1 MSLHYQDRPAFSRGH
16 RARESENHGGFFPRQ
31 SERSSAC
38 GRSFRSTEFSQQW
51 SPDLLHVS
59 AKIFIARNRRERF
72 HRVGN
77 QQKVSMNQILDVIA
91 RDTRSHAV
99 ETLIRESQQEQ
110 LPGGDL
116 IDPARAQ
123 IK

>member
-1 MSLHYQDRPAFSRGH
+1 MWLRYQDRPAFFRGY

-38 GRSFRSTEFSQQW
+38 GRWIRSTEFLQQW

-59 AKIFIARNRRERF
+59 AKVFIARNRRERF

-77 QQKVSMNQILDVIA
+77 EQKVSMNQLLHVIA
-91 RDTRSHAV
+91 RDTCRHAV
-99 ETLIRESQQEQ
+99 QTLIRESQQQ
-110 LPGGDL
+110 KLARGNL
-116 IDPARAQ
+116 IDPARTQ